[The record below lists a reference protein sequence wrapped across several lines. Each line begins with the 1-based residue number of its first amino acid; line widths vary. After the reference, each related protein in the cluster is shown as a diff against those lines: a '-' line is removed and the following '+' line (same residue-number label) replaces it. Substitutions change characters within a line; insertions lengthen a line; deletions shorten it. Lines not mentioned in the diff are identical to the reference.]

1 MATTSRDCRR
11 RAPCPGRRL
20 ALRACVF
27 ALALIAPRAQAEE
40 PALLRYEPPPVDL
53 VYPEDD
59 AATGEA
65 PSAPST
71 PPEASGEGPAPAERT
86 PAPAA
91 PGPSPALTPADA
103 AAAASP
109 AVPTAPAPGEEYGA
123 KARVKVRVN
132 ATPKGTRRITFA
144 NARDLPGAF
153 GDPLRVLESLPGVV
167 PLTSGLPYVYI
178 RGAPPAAQ
186 GFIYDDIP
194 LPQLFHSGFGP
205 AMLHP
210 RATGDVRL
218 DAGIPEARYGRRL
231 GGVLLA
237 EGIPLTHDFAAE
249 LEVRAIDAG
258 GWLQAPVG
266 KGAAALSGRVGYPAL
281 VLKLAQAMGV
291 VDPGTASNYA
301 NGQFR
306 FRYPLGRRDDFE
318 LVWLG
323 AYDTL
328 NLPGLSNDPK
338 AGASKTHFERI
349 ETRAIHSLPRG
360 ELGAALRFGFDQSE
374 LGTALSVRAFTFG
387 PRVWSRVNLGPH
399 VLRFG
404 AELYGSKGDVV
415 NGPGAIASPDGD
427 LRINLP
433 PIAQA
438 PGRNQG
444 GIYAQGTF
452 RIGDSTLLT
461 AGGRVDYWSV
471 NGKVTVAADPRVR
484 LTYQFTPAFSAH
496 AAFGTTHQP
505 AVFLLPTAGLTDVAL
520 DRGLM
525 RSLQSELGAEYQITK
540 STRIEVQGYW
550 HHYTDLLLPELV
562 TDGIV
567 PEDPPL
573 VKSNAYGVETFLY
586 RDLSERVS
594 GWISYTLG
602 FADAD
607 SGLAVV
613 GKFKP
618 DYDVRH
624 VINAVISWRVWQGL
638 KLSGRFQTRSGRVI
652 EQLSPKYT
660 QRLPW
665 FSRGDARIGYSWRGR
680 FADMTA
686 YLEWLNLFVQREYT
700 DADCL
705 LSQCKAKRAPV
716 IAIPNLGVR
725 AEF

>member
-1 MATTSRDCRR
+1 VKVK
-11 RAPCPGRRL
+11 APE
-20 ALRACVF
+20 
-27 ALALIAPRAQAEE
+27 APR
-40 PALLRYEPPPVDL
+40 
-53 VYPEDD
+53 
-59 AATGEA
+59 
-65 PSAPST
+65 
-71 PPEASGEGPAPAERT
+71 
-86 PAPAA
+86 
-91 PGPSPALTPADA
+91 
-103 AAAASP
+103 
-109 AVPTAPAPGEEYGA
+109 
-123 KARVKVRVN
+123 
-132 ATPKGTRRITFA
+132 GTRRITFA

-210 RATGDVRL
+210 RATGAVRL
-218 DAGIPEARYGRRL
+218 DAGIPEARFGRRL

-237 EGIPLTHDFAAE
+237 EGTPLTRDFAAE
-249 LEVRAIDAG
+249 MEVRAIDVG
-258 GWLQAPVG
+258 GWIQAPIG
-266 KGAAALSGRVGYPAL
+266 KGAAALSGRIGYPAL
-281 VLKLAQAMGV
+281 VLKLADAMGV
-291 VDPGTASNYA
+291 VDPGTKSNYA
-301 NGQFR
+301 NGQLR
-306 FRYPLGRRDDFE
+306 FRYPLGRHDNFE

-349 ETRAIHSLPRG
+349 ETRLVRNVPLG
-360 ELGAALRFGFDQSE
+360 EVGAALRFGFDNSE

-387 PRVWSRVNLGPH
+387 PRVWSRLDLGRH
-399 VLRFG
+399 ELRVG
-404 AELYGSKGDVV
+404 AELYGSKGDIV

-427 LRINLP
+427 LRISLP
-433 PIAQA
+433 PVAQA

-444 GIYAQGTF
+444 GVYIQGAF
-452 RIGDSTLLT
+452 HVGDKTLIQ
-461 AGGRVDYWSV
+461 AGARFDYWSV
-471 NGKVTVAADPRVR
+471 QSKLSFAVDPRLR
-484 LTYQFTPAFSAH
+484 ASYDITEKLSIH
-496 AAFGTTHQP
+496 AAIGTTHQP

-525 RSLQSELGAEYQITK
+525 RAIQSELGAGYQLTK
-540 STRIEVQGYW
+540 STKIEVQGYW
-550 HHYTDLLLPELV
+550 HHYDNLLLPELV

-573 VKSNAYGVETFLY
+573 VKSNAYGVETFLF
-586 RDLSERVS
+586 RDLSEAVS

-602 FADAD
+602 WADAD
-607 SGLAVV
+607 SGQAVV

-624 VINAVISWRVWQGL
+624 VINAVLSWRVWQGL
-638 KLSGRFQTRSGRVI
+638 KLSGRFQTRSGRVV
-652 EQLSPKYT
+652 EQLSPNYT

-665 FSRGDARIGYSWRGR
+665 FTRGDARIGYSWRGR

-705 LSQCKAKRAPV
+705 LGQCTAKRAPV